1 MSSIDWAKALERV
14 RQVERNT
21 GNNSDAAEIY
31 KLRAK
36 RLAELPE
43 RLGFDAGRAS
53 ASLDAD
59 RLEILVFRP
68 ENGSP
73 LRYAVP
79 APVVAEVLHGVRIAP
94 VPGAP
99 PGVRGVIQVRGEIW
113 PLFAI
118 PDLTDNGASIEPAPE
133 ARNVILMRA
142 RGNRQLGILA
152 SELEETRVVQR
163 SSLRPGQSDHV
174 LGILPDLTVVL
185 QVESIGAPPAAA
197 TIGK

>member
-1 MSSIDWAKALERV
+1 MPMSSIDWAKALERV
-14 RQVERNT
+14 REAGRNT
-21 GNNSDAAEIY
+21 GNNADPKDIY

-43 RLGFDAGRAS
+43 RPGFNPAASS

-59 RLEILVFRP
+59 RLEVLVFRP
-68 ENGSP
+68 DTGSP
-73 LRYAVP
+73 VRYAVP
-79 APVVAEVLHGVRIAP
+79 APVVAEVIHHVRISP

-99 PGVRGVIQVRGEIW
+99 SDVRGVIQVRGEIW

-118 PDLTDNGASIEPAPE
+118 PDLRPDRETPA
-133 ARNVILMRA
+133 AGSDTSVILMRA

-152 SELEETRVVQR
+152 SGLDETRVVSR
-163 SSLRPGQSDHV
+163 SSLRPGQADHV

-185 QVESIGAPPAAA
+185 QVESIGAPAGAHA
-197 TIGK
+197 EK